1 MVRSLFGRSSSPTI
15 EVRRILVGTDRSET
29 AERAV
34 AWAADMA
41 ARYEAE
47 LVLVQVLREV
57 DAGAME
63 RTKGDLHEH
72 AKTLAGERAR
82 AVVLVDTDAARAI
95 VSAARDE
102 KADVV
107 VVGSVGM
114 SGRKE
119 FLLENVPNRVSH
131 NAPCTVVIV
140 QTHGGDS
147 GGIGSADGSV

>member
-1 MVRSLFGRSSSPTI
+1 MLKSILGRSSGPTI
-15 EVRRILVGTDRSET
+15 QVSRVLVGTDRSET

-34 AWAADMA
+34 AGAADMA
-41 ARYEAE
+41 SRYEAE
-47 LVLVQVLREV
+47 LVLVQVLRED
-57 DAGAME
+57 DAAATE
-63 RTKGDLHEH
+63 RTRQDLLGH
-72 AKTLAGERAR
+72 AQSLADRAR
-82 AVVLVDTDAARAI
+82 AVVLVDTDPARAI
-95 VSAARDE
+95 VKAARDE

-140 QTHGGDS
+140 DTLGM
-147 GGIGSADGSV
+147 AKR